1 MAQVIPLRPH
11 SFRMDNCIIDDYA
24 DEIGAIGVAVY
35 AALARYANR
44 ATGECWPKV
53 KTIADKLHLSPNCV
67 KKYLHK
73 LASVGLI
80 SIAYRYTDEG
90 DHTSN
95 RYTLHDPTNRD
106 AVTLRRAFGGGPR
119 SHRGG
124 PPDAPPPAKT
134 EHLVPDGRPPAAHQE
149 QESVKQEKTTA
160 RVPEK
165 KICTNGNHERVRL
178 DGYTVCIECFA
189 EAHVGEQ
196 AGQTGTPGV
205 PPEPTRSL
213 APSLPPPVQKNA
225 VQ

>member
-11 SFRMDNCIIDDYA
+11 SFRLDNCIIDDYA
-24 DEIGAIGVAVY
+24 EDIGAIGVAVY

-95 RYTLHDPTNRD
+95 RDTLHDPTNRD
-106 AVTLRRAFGGGPR
+106 AVTLRRACGGGPPAAR
-119 SHRGG
+119 
-124 PPDAPPPAKT
+124 PPSKND
-134 EHLVPDGRPPAAHQE
+134 HHVPDSGPPAAHQE
-149 QESVKQEKTTA
+149 QESVKQEKTTPI
-160 RVPEK
+160 VPEK
-165 KICTNGNHERVRL
+165 KLCTNENHERVRL
-178 DGYTVCIECFA
+178 DGYVACIECFA
-189 EAHVGEQ
+189 EAVTGEL
-196 AGQTGTPGV
+196 APTGTHPS
-205 PPEPTRSL
+205 PEPRGSL
-213 APSLPPPVQKNA
+213 APA
-225 VQ
+225 